1 MKFMK
6 PNLYPETQFTTD
18 SMSPTEIFRGIK
30 EMSDMWVLNDPDYVP
45 LSSSEIRQSV
55 ALLMRRKF
63 FVISGE
69 MNG

>member
-1 MKFMK
+1 MK

-18 SMSPTEIFRGIK
+18 SMTPTEIFNGIK
-30 EMSDMWVLNDPDYVP
+30 DMSDMWVLNDPDYVP

>member
-1 MKFMK
+1 MKFMN

-18 SMSPTEIFRGIK
+18 SMSPTEIFRGRK

>member
-1 MKFMK
+1 
-6 PNLYPETQFTTD
+6 
-18 SMSPTEIFRGIK
+18 MSPTEIFRGIK

>member
-1 MKFMK
+1 MK

-18 SMSPTEIFRGIK
+18 SMTPTEIFNGIK
-30 EMSDMWVLNDPDYVP
+30 DMSDMWVLNDPEYVP

>member
-1 MKFMK
+1 MN
-6 PNLYPETQFTTD
+6 PNLYPETPLTTD

>member
-1 MKFMK
+1 M
-6 PNLYPETQFTTD
+6 T
-18 SMSPTEIFRGIK
+18 PTEIYKGIK
-30 EMSDMWVLNDPDYVP
+30 DMSDMWVLNDPDYVP